1 MNKKGY
7 DIIIPVFNEKNI
19 IKLIGYILN
28 NAKNFNFIYICYD
41 SEEDITLEYFY
52 NSKYRKFDYI
62 KLLKNPYEGPCEA
75 IKFGFSKSFSDAVI
89 VYPADDFN
97 NAVLLDK
104 MFELKMQGYDI
115 VCPSRFV
122 KGGKIQNCPI
132 IKLTIVKVVSFI
144 LFYFS
149 NLKIKDPTNGFR
161 LFSRKVLNKYNI
173 ESTMGFAYSLELTIK
188 SHLDNIKIIELPSI
202 WIERVDKKSSF
213 KILKWSKSYLRW
225 FFKAI
230 FSK

>member
-1 MNKKGY
+1 MY
-7 DIIIPVFNEKNI
+7 
-19 IKLIGYILN
+19 
-28 NAKNFNFIYICYD
+28 
-41 SEEDITLEYFY
+41 
-52 NSKYRKFDYI
+52 
-62 KLLKNPYEGPCEA
+62 
-75 IKFGFSKSFSDAVI
+75 
-89 VYPADDFN
+89 
-97 NAVLLDK
+97 
-104 MFELKMQGYDI
+104 ELKMQGYDI
-115 VCPSRFV
+115 VCPSRFI